1 MKPRALALLALV
13 LLLAAAGLLLPVK
26 DSLRAALEWM
36 AAHRGSSWPA
46 FILLYVLAT
55 VSLVPG
61 LILTLAGGAIFG
73 VARGVALVSG
83 ASVLGATA
91 AFFVGRTFARGWTEK
106 RIATWPRFRALDR
119 ALGERGFWIVLLTR
133 LSPLFPF
140 NLLNYAYGVTAVRPR
155 DYIAASWLGMLPATV
170 LYVYAGS
177 AAANLA
183 EAVTGEAHAGRPHTV
198 LWIVGLGATVAV
210 VALVTHLARRQLERE
225 LAESERRT
233 GSGAG

>member
-1 MKPRALALLALV
+1 MKGRVVWAIAALLM
-13 LLLAAAGLLLPVK
+13 LAAAWFLPVK
-26 DSLRAALEWM
+26 PWLGAALTWA
-36 AAHRGSSWPA
+36 AAHREPSA
-46 FILLYVLAT
+46 LVFIALYVLAT
-55 VSLVPG
+55 VCLIPG

-73 VARGVALVSG
+73 LARGVALVSAGSLLG
-83 ASVLGATA
+83 ASA
-91 AFFVGRTFARGWTEK
+91 AFFIGRTFAREWTQQ
-106 RIATWPRFRALDR
+106 RIAAWPRFRALDG

-183 EAVTGEAHAGRPHTV
+183 QALSGRVRTGKSTTV
-198 LWIVGLGATVAV
+198 LLLVGLAATVAV
-210 VALVTHLARRQLERE
+210 AALVTRVARRRLEHE
-225 LAESERRT
+225 TPDER
-233 GSGAG
+233 GSHERG